1 MMGFFYNND
10 FGSARVIGLWILYI
24 GFPSGLGFC
33 MLDFKAL
40 KDGRTPRR

>member
-1 MMGFFYNND
+1 MMDLIYNND

-24 GFPSGLGFC
+24 GFSSGLGFC

-40 KDGRTPRR
+40 KDYHGM